1 MGSQEDLRV
10 QEWEEASTL
19 SPVLEEEEEEQ
30 EVSPLDSHSE
40 EVKVDSRRVIRT
52 TSSRV
57 SLAVWEVWEEWAEC
71 RVEEERVRDEKLQE
85 GTLLLRWEVV
95 EEDSLAGSEEVW
107 EWILTTTI

>member
-1 MGSQEDLRV
+1 VGSQEDLRV

-19 SPVLEEEEEEQ
+19 SPVLEEEEEQ

-40 EVKVDSRRVIRT
+40 GVKVDSRRVIRT
-52 TSSRV
+52 TSLRV
-57 SLAVWEVWEEWAEC
+57 SSAVWVVWEEWEAC

-85 GTLLLRWEVV
+85 GTPLRRWEV
-95 EEDSLAGSEEVW
+95 EEDSPAGSEEVW